1 MYYLHV
7 PRCVKHSN
15 QIVLLTFLTFATAIG
30 LRCYSC
36 NGIGGRCETE
46 KDYGMSLECEGS
58 CVKHYEYYY
67 EPGYNDSFYGMMYTK
82 YKRYCTDERITVPT
96 KNGCKND
103 YSRREMVKC

>member
-1 MYYLHV
+1 M
-7 PRCVKHSN
+7 
-15 QIVLLTFLTFATAIG
+15 VLTLLTFATAIG
-30 LRCYSC
+30 LRF
-36 NGIGGRCETE
+36 IGGCGRCKTE

-103 YSRREMVKC
+103 YSRREMVNCWAIF